1 MLRHTAST
9 DMANKI
15 CWTEK
20 EDYMGNYVF
29 EWKNL
34 NIDDSSLKAFATS
47 VFNHIYPDVVD
58 VKSERQKYEM
68 MVHVHTMLRCI
79 IPETG
84 IDYERLLLRFKDEL
98 GDLMYHMWDQD
109 CQMATPNFLR
119 EDSQEF
125 FNSIVYDYIHVHYR
139 ELMEQAR
146 RSIPEPA
153 EGTFSYGD
161 YTFVPYR
168 EYTSDEKQKDLRQL
182 TDKFQLRSDPDLGMS
197 KYPGNKAEYDWNS
210 FIDTANKSG
219 SADIF
224 YCRETDRYYIPGEN
238 EMFWCFLP
246 AGDIGHFT
254 VHSWADMEIKYPDGR
269 GNLSEENEKSFVED
283 CFKLYE
289 RKGFADRFWT
299 PFVEN
304 KEYIGMSFYVRRRT
318 PAHNAENSEGADLEC
333 LPMWDIE
340 FENGTGISAYPEEII
355 PSVMKDYGC
364 PEDFW
369 RQGTKEQQADSP
381 ACTSGEHQN
390 TANGSCIGTTAA
402 SVPDSEENFLNYII
416 EFAKDNNW
424 DYENVPEQIRSFFTT
439 WCFLYKIDADTRKC
453 DKSLNRIHWEADLE
467 ELIPFEEFVNY
478 MVKLI
483 V

>member
-34 NIDDSSLKAFATS
+34 NIDDSSLKAFTTS

-84 IDYERLLLRFKDEL
+84 IDYERLLIRFKDEL

-109 CQMATPNFLR
+109 CQMVTPNFLR
-119 EDSQEF
+119 EGSQEF

-146 RSIPEPA
+146 RSIPEPT

-269 GNLSEENEKSFVED
+269 GN
-283 CFKLYE
+283 
-289 RKGFADRFWT
+289 
-299 PFVEN
+299 
-304 KEYIGMSFYVRRRT
+304 
-318 PAHNAENSEGADLEC
+318 
-333 LPMWDIE
+333 
-340 FENGTGISAYPEEII
+340 
-355 PSVMKDYGC
+355 
-364 PEDFW
+364 
-369 RQGTKEQQADSP
+369 
-381 ACTSGEHQN
+381 
-390 TANGSCIGTTAA
+390 
-402 SVPDSEENFLNYII
+402 
-416 EFAKDNNW
+416 
-424 DYENVPEQIRSFFTT
+424 
-439 WCFLYKIDADTRKC
+439 
-453 DKSLNRIHWEADLE
+453 
-467 ELIPFEEFVNY
+467 
-478 MVKLI
+478 
-483 V
+483 